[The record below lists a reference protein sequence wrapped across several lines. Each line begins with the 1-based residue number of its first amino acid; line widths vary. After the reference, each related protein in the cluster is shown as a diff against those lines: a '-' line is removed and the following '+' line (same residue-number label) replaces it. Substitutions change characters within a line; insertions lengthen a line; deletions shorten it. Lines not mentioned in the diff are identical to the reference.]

1 MQMIRIKN
9 KELGIISLLLLLW
22 SCESHDNFT
31 TEASEGTVAVRMAT
45 SSMANSNE
53 LEAETRIQHLQGFRF
68 EDEILTEVFGQL
80 AVDEEGI
87 CYLQPAQMRGN
98 VYFLANATEAT
109 KNQYFETG
117 ITTFNEFL
125 QWKATAEA
133 MTTEGIAMT
142 GQIELSATIPS
153 QVSVPMER
161 TIARIDLD
169 SPFENVEVHSITLR
183 NMATSGY
190 INKQNDL
197 QNIDIALGDLSL
209 TFDEVAFQNK
219 KETLFYVCEDDQETH
234 EVEIM
239 VSIQGAWHRLRTEL
253 PAIKRNKIYTLMI
266 YGNGADIQVKVLT
279 DSWEHGISS
288 ESDLGLKGWID
299 KASSLLPEGV
309 KLSPKGDT
317 AYIPYTKTNLQ
328 LALQSDQDMEVQVNG
343 FIEGAIV
350 TPRLSRSLGK
360 KTTMIDITSA
370 KRMPGTIVEHIYL
383 DLYKQ
388 QIHQGR
394 VVLVFSPNPLKMKG
408 KMQFDANSVCDFN
421 GYADGT
427 LAEFTTENGF
437 TLELETDGEG
447 PEWAKLYPEEQPNTY
462 SLEGGWRPNDPE
474 ADGRVQTAQLF
485 IKDTNGNRIDAYTIK
500 RQNWGLPVV
509 NINGTWWC
517 KYNLRGNVKNF
528 EDQILLANDPVGDGS
543 LAEYLTSCS
552 DDDFLSILGDQYQ
565 GGNPEGLELKYDG
578 EYFYYEGFQST
589 AQDFGSLTPT
599 EMAPSG
605 YEIPDYNDFRFFAWN
620 HDSGLGYGNGEFSNK
635 VGEGSGARIYYTSR
649 ERIASFKGGS
659 YGPIHF
665 YDFSYEGN
673 HWVMLG
679 LGHQWEPTNGSIA
692 KMMVLMATSGTP
704 GKTWFLEGYALNSAN
719 QGTTWVKYA
728 NQNASKTRTIRCIKS
743 EVKYMY

>member
-9 KELGIISLLLLLW
+9 RGIGLISLLLLLW

-45 SSMANSNE
+45 SSIADSNE

-68 EDEILTEVFGQL
+68 EDEILTEVFEQL
-80 AVDEEGI
+80 TVDEEGI

-98 VYFLANATEAT
+98 VYFYANATEAT
-109 KNQYFETG
+109 KELHFEAGT
-117 ITTFNEFL
+117 TTFNEFL

-133 MTTEGIAMT
+133 MTAEGITMT

-161 TIARIDLD
+161 TVARIDLD
-169 SPFENVEVHSITLR
+169 SPFENVEIHSVTLKK
-183 NMATSGY
+183 MATSGY
-190 INKQNDL
+190 INKQDNQ
-197 QNIDIALGDLSL
+197 QNTDITLEDLSR
-209 TFDEVAFQNK
+209 TFDEVAFQNR
-219 KETLFYVCEDDQETH
+219 KEPLFYVCEDEQGIH

-239 VSIQGAWHRLRTEL
+239 ASIQGAWYRLRTEL
-253 PAIKRNKIYTLMI
+253 PAIKRNRIYTLTI
-266 YGNGADIQVKVLT
+266 YGNGADIQVEVLT

-299 KASSLLPEGV
+299 ETSSLLPEGV
-309 KLSPKGDT
+309 KLSSKGDT
-317 AYIPYTKTNLQ
+317 VYIPYTETNLQ
-328 LALQSDQDMEVQVNG
+328 LALQSGQDMEVQVNG
-343 FIEGAIV
+343 FVEGATV
-350 TPRLSRSLGK
+350 TPRLNRNLQ
-360 KTTMIDITSA
+360 KTTTINVSSA

-437 TLELETDGEG
+437 TLELETDEEG
-447 PEWAKLYPEEQPNTY
+447 PVWAKLYPEEQPNTY
-462 SLEGGWRPNDPE
+462 SLEGGWRPNDPD

-485 IKDTNGNRIDAYTIK
+485 IKDTNGNRIDTYTIK

-543 LAEYLTSCS
+543 MADYLTSCS
-552 DDDFLSILGDQYQ
+552 DDEFLSILGDQYQ

-589 AQDFGSLTPT
+589 AQDFGALSPT
-599 EMAPSG
+599 EMAPAG
-605 YEIPDYNDFRFFAWN
+605 YKIPDYNDFRFFAWN
-620 HDSGLGYGNGEFSNK
+620 NNSGLGYGTNAFNNGLGQRVS
-635 VGEGSGARIYYTSR
+635 YTSR
-649 ERIASFKGGS
+649 ERIASFKGGN

-673 HWVMLG
+673 HCVMLG
-679 LGHQWEPTNGSIA
+679 LGHQWEPANGSIA
-692 KMMVLMATSGTP
+692 KMMIVMATSGTP
-704 GKTWFLEGYALNSAN
+704 GKTWFLEGYALDSAN

-728 NQNASKTRTIRCIKS
+728 NQNAPKTRTIRCVKS
-743 EVKYMY
+743 DVRYMY